1 MRISDW
7 SSDVCSSDL
16 ITSEDD
22 VAGAQA
28 RRPSIEK
35 SRRYKGHPRLAQIC
49 LELVHLR
56 EDFENDRIVAAE
68 CQTSPGKAQRD
79 IDQQDI
85 PQCRAGPMIIEPIC
99 GQFVDKSP
107 RGSFSTMLLGSQHQ
121 SQPRCWETGRE

>member
-56 EDFENDRIVAAE
+56 EAFENDRIVAAE
-68 CQTSPGKAQRD
+68 CQTSPGKAKRD
-79 IDQQDI
+79 IDQQEI
-85 PQCRAGPMIIEPIC
+85 RQFRTGQSLKKPIF
-99 GQFVDKSP
+99 GKFYDK
-107 RGSFSTMLLGSQHQ
+107 
-121 SQPRCWETGRE
+121 